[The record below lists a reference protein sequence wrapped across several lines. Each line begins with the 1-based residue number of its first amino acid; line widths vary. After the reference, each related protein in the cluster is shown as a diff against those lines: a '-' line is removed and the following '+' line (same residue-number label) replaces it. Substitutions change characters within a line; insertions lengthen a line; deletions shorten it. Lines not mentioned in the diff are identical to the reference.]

1 MQRIPYSPSKLRGP
15 SGSTPADRTLLFLP
29 GRQEEWKMP
38 SRFSTKCKVCS
49 QSFLQCSCKICS
61 HLEEEKAV
69 EKSIPSRCPWAS
81 PLLMAEQRPA
91 TARRWQCCGVRTVIW
106 RAREWGH
113 KYRVILHVP
122 GVSGGTWRQDHRHLP
137 VSAQVFVVAW
147 GSEMTA
153 SCSWFSGI
161 ISLSYY
167 QLQIF
172 YCLHC
177 WMLLKNLFARGDKK
191 ETRSFFFFAYH
202 NTKKLRWSQR
212 RQEREDTCHWLS
224 SNQTAWRHKYRPEET
239 KPGSRSL
246 VMDYVWQYQPAAWIA
261 TIYSCWL

>member
-122 GVSGGTWRQDHRHLP
+122 GVLGGTWRQDHRHLP

-177 WMLLKNLFARGDKK
+177 WIILLRLPLLPHLCMSSPALAETLWAGFFSLRWWFSFFASLLK
-191 ETRSFFFFAYH
+191 FFPFFMDS
-202 NTKKLRWSQR
+202 LLDWPSSVFFP
-212 RQEREDTCHWLS
+212 RQ
-224 SNQTAWRHKYRPEET
+224 
-239 KPGSRSL
+239 
-246 VMDYVWQYQPAAWIA
+246 I
-261 TIYSCWL
+261 

>member
-1 MQRIPYSPSKLRGP
+1 MQHIPYSPSKLRGP

-69 EKSIPSRCPWAS
+69 EKSIPFRCPWAS

-177 WMLLKNLFARGDKK
+177 WMLLKNLTLPVETRKKQGLFFFFLLTITPRNWDGLKEDKK
-191 ETRSFFFFAYH
+191 EKTHATGWVVIKQLEDI
-202 NTKKLRWSQR
+202 NTALR
-212 RQEREDTCHWLS
+212 RQS
-224 SNQTAWRHKYRPEET
+224 Q
-239 KPGSRSL
+239 GQG
-246 VMDYVWQYQPAAWIA
+246 V
-261 TIYSCWL
+261 